1 MARPRHVYLI
11 DGSGFIFRA
20 YHAMPPL
27 TRPDGTPVGAVL
39 GFTNMLLKLRQDTD
53 ADHIA
58 VVFDV
63 ARKTFRNRIYPEYK
77 AHRPEPPED
86 LIPQFAL
93 VREATDA
100 FSICRIEQEDF
111 EADDL
116 IATYARE
123 AVKEG
128 ARVTIVSSDKDLM
141 QLVNDKVELWDP
153 MRERPIRAAEVKEKF
168 GVGPDKVIDVQ
179 ALCGDSTDNVPGVPG
194 IGVKTAAELINQYG
208 DLETLLK
215 KAGEIKQPKRRQTLL
230 DHAEDARVSKK
241 LVTLDDRVTLP
252 RKLAELE
259 AKPIDPE
266 RLAAFLRAQNFK
278 SLLNR
283 IAGKLAD
290 AATAAPPAK
299 PGPKDQDEEFPPFEP
314 DPAVTPSSVKGKEQA
329 PDAPAAIAKAK
340 HRYELVQDLAS
351 LESWIAEAT
360 LLGEVA
366 VDTETTSLDASLAEL
381 VGVSLAL
388 EPGRACYI
396 PLGHVA
402 GGQGALDLGG
412 EAKRAPEAPKQ
423 IPLKAALARLK
434 PLLEDESVLKVGQ
447 NIKYDIAVLARYG
460 IAVAP
465 IDCTMLIS
473 FVLEA
478 GKHGHGLD
486 ELAKLHFGHDTIKYK
501 DVAGSGK
508 SHTGFAAVA
517 LDKARDY
524 AAEDADYTLRLHR
537 LLKPRLLSG
546 RHLAFYETTERAMP
560 IVVAQMEAH
569 GIKVEASQLARASED
584 FAKRMAE
591 LEVEIHQLAGHPF
604 NIASPQQLG
613 KVLFD
618 ELRLASGRKTKTGA
632 YGTDADVLEE
642 LVSEHALPAR
652 VLDWRQLSKLKS
664 TYADALMAQINP
676 RTGRVHTSYSLAGAA
691 TGRLASTDP
700 NLQNIPVRTEEG
712 RKIRH
717 AFIAEKG
724 HVLLSADYSQIELRL
739 AAHVADVKALKQ
751 AFAEGID
758 IHAATAS
765 EVFGVPVKGMDP
777 NLRRRAKAI
786 NFGILY
792 GISAFGLASQIDVP
806 QSEAA
811 QYIKA
816 YFQRFPGIRDYM
828 EETKEF
834 ARAHGYVETI
844 FGRRCWLRGIKDPNQ
859 SVRGFSERAAINA
872 PLQGAAADIIK
883 RAMRRIPPALEKAG
897 LGARMLLQVHDE
909 LVFEVAEKE
918 AEETA
923 ALVKQVM
930 EGAASPVVDLS
941 VKLVVDTGSA
951 RHWDEAH

>member
-1 MARPRHVYLI
+1 VAKPRHVYLI

-100 FSICRIEQEDF
+100 FSICRIEQEDY

-128 ARVTIVSSDKDLM
+128 AKVTIVSSDKDLM

-153 MRERPIRAAEVKEKF
+153 IRERPIRAAEVKEKF
-168 GVGPDKVIDVQ
+168 GVFPDKVIDVQ

-194 IGVKTAAELINQYG
+194 IGVKTAAELVNQYG

-215 KAGEIKQPKRRQTLL
+215 KASEIKQPKRRQTLL
-230 DHAEDARVSKK
+230 DHAEDARISKK
-241 LVTLDDRVTLP
+241 LVTLDDRVKLP
-252 RKLAELE
+252 RRLAELE

-266 RLAAFLRAQNFK
+266 KLGTFLRAQNFK

-283 IAGKLAD
+283 LAGKLGE
-290 AATAAPPAK
+290 AAKAAPPKTGAK
-299 PGPKDQDEEFPPFEP
+299 EPEFEP
-314 DPAVTPSSVKGKEQA
+314 PEPTVPPPAAVKPSP
-329 PDAPAAIAKAK
+329 PDAPARLAHAKP
-340 HRYELVQDLAS
+340 HYELVQDLAA
-351 LESWIAEAT
+351 LDRWIAEAAS
-360 LLGEVA
+360 LGAVA

-412 EAKRAPEAPKQ
+412 EAKRPPEAPKQ
-423 IPLKAALARLK
+423 IPLKPALAKLK
-434 PLLEDESVLKVGQ
+434 KLLEDDSALKIGQ

-460 IAVAP
+460 VQVAP

-478 GKHGHGLD
+478 GLHGHGLD

-508 SHTGFAAVA
+508 NHTGFAAVDLA
-517 LDKARDY
+517 KACDY

-537 LLKPRLLSG
+537 LLKPRLLAG
-546 RHLAFYETTERAMP
+546 HKLAFYETVERAMP
-560 IVVAQMEAH
+560 EVVAQMEAH
-569 GIKVEASQLARASED
+569 GIKVDAAQLRRASED

-591 LEVEIHQLAGHPF
+591 LETEIHKLAGHPF

-618 ELRLASGRKTKTGA
+618 ELKLSSGRKTKTGA

-642 LVSEHALPAR
+642 LASEHDLPAR

-676 RTGRVHTSYSLAGAA
+676 RTGRVHTSYSLAGAS

-717 AFIAEKG
+717 AFIAEQG

-739 AAHVADVKALKQ
+739 AAHVADVAALKQ
-751 AFAEGID
+751 AFAQGID

-806 QSEAA
+806 QAEAA

-828 EETKEF
+828 EATKEF
-834 ARAHGYVETI
+834 ARKHGYVETI
-844 FGRRCWLRGIKDPNQ
+844 FGRRCYLRGIKDANP

-883 RAMRRIPPALEKAG
+883 RAMRRIPPALEKAN
-897 LGARMLLQVHDE
+897 LSARMLLQVHDE

-918 AEETA
+918 VAETA
-923 ALVKQVM
+923 ALVKRVM
-930 EGAASPVVDLS
+930 EGAADPAVELS

>member
-1 MARPRHVYLI
+1 VARPRHVYLI

-39 GFTNMLLKLRQDTD
+39 GFTNMLLKLRQETD

-63 ARKTFRNRIYPEYK
+63 ARKTFRDRIYPAYK
-77 AHRPEPPED
+77 ANRPEPPED

-100 FSICRIEQEDF
+100 FSICRIEQEDY

-123 AVKEG
+123 AVKDG

-141 QLVNDKVELWDP
+141 QLVNDKVEMFDP

-179 ALCGDSTDNVPGVPG
+179 ALCGDSVDNVPGVPG

-208 DLETLLK
+208 DLENLLK
-215 KAGEIKQPKRRQTLL
+215 KAGEIKQPKRRQSLL
-230 DHAEDARVSKK
+230 DHAEDARISKR
-241 LVTLDDRVTLP
+241 LVTLDDHVKLP

-266 RLAAFLRAQNFK
+266 KLAAFLRAQNFK

-283 IAGKLAD
+283 LAGKLGE
-290 AATAAPPAK
+290 AAKAAPEPKAAARAAPKEPEFAPPEPGVPPAAAVK
-299 PGPKDQDEEFPPFEP
+299 P
-314 DPAVTPSSVKGKEQA
+314 SA
-329 PDAPAAIAKAK
+329 PDAPADLAKAK
-340 HRYELVQDLAS
+340 HRYELVQDLVS
-351 LESWIAEAT
+351 LDRWIAEAT

-412 EAKRAPEAPKQ
+412 DAKARPEAPRQ
-423 IPLKAALARLK
+423 IPLKAALAKLK
-434 PLLEDESVLKVGQ
+434 PLLEDDSVLKIGQ

-478 GKHGHGLD
+478 GLHGHGLD

-508 SHTGFAAVA
+508 KPHRLRRSG
-517 LDKARDY
+517 ARQG
-524 AAEDADYTLRLHR
+524 ARLRRRGRRLHFAPPPPAEAAPPVR
-537 LLKPRLLSG
+537 PSSG
-546 RHLAFYETTERAMP
+546 FLRDHRARRCP
-560 IVVAQMEAH
+560 EVVAQMEAY
-569 GIKVEASQLARASED
+569 GIKVDASRNCAAPRRISPSAWGNWRSRSTSSPAIPSTSARR
-584 FAKRMAE
+584 K
-591 LEVEIHQLAGHPF
+591 
-604 NIASPQQLG
+604 QLG

-618 ELRLASGRKTKTGA
+618 ELKPPGGKKTKTGA

-642 LVSEHALPAR
+642 LRRTRALPPGCSTGASSPSSNRPMPTRWWRRSIPAPAASIPATRCRRLHRPAR
-652 VLDWRQLSKLKS
+652 LDRSQSAEHPGPHRGRPQDPPCLHRR
-664 TYADALMAQINP
+664 AGPCAAL
-676 RTGRVHTSYSLAGAA
+676 
-691 TGRLASTDP
+691 GRLQPDRAAP
-700 NLQNIPVRTEEG
+700 G
-712 RKIRH
+712 RPCRRH
-717 AFIAEKG
+717 RG
-724 HVLLSADYSQIELRL
+724 
-739 AAHVADVKALKQ
+739 LKQ
-751 AFAEGID
+751 AFPTGID
-758 IHAATAS
+758 IHA
-765 EVFGVPVKGMDP
+765 
-777 NLRRRAKAI
+777 
-786 NFGILY
+786 
-792 GISAFGLASQIDVP
+792 
-806 QSEAA
+806 
-811 QYIKA
+811 
-816 YFQRFPGIRDYM
+816 
-828 EETKEF
+828 
-834 ARAHGYVETI
+834 
-844 FGRRCWLRGIKDPNQ
+844 
-859 SVRGFSERAAINA
+859 
-872 PLQGAAADIIK
+872 
-883 RAMRRIPPALEKAG
+883 
-897 LGARMLLQVHDE
+897 
-909 LVFEVAEKE
+909 
-918 AEETA
+918 
-923 ALVKQVM
+923 
-930 EGAASPVVDLS
+930 
-941 VKLVVDTGSA
+941 
-951 RHWDEAH
+951 

>member
-1 MARPRHVYLI
+1 MAKPKHVYLI

-39 GFTNMLLKLRQDTD
+39 GFSNMLLKMRQETD
-53 ADHIA
+53 ADYLA

-63 ARKTFRNRIYPEYK
+63 ARKTFRSRLYPEYK
-77 AHRPEPPED
+77 ANRPDPTED
-86 LIPQFAL
+86 LDPQFAL
-93 VREATDA
+93 VRDATDA

-116 IATYARE
+116 IATFARE
-123 AVKEG
+123 AVKAG
-128 ARVTIVSSDKDLM
+128 AKVTIVSSDKDLM

-153 MRERPIRAAEVKEKF
+153 IRERPIRAAEVKDKF
-168 GVGPDKVIDVQ
+168 GVGPDQVIDVQ
-179 ALCGDSTDNVPGVPG
+179 ALCGDSVDNVPGVPG

-230 DHAEDARVSKK
+230 DHAEDARMSKK
-241 LVTLDDRVTLP
+241 LVTLDDHVKLPLPLAQLAVKPLDPAKVT
-252 RKLAELE
+252 E
-259 AKPIDPE
+259 
-266 RLAAFLRAQNFK
+266 FLRAQNFR

-283 IAGKLAD
+283 LSGKLAE
-290 AATAAPPAK
+290 AAKDHPAPAGEVRDKRPK
-299 PGPKDQDEEFPPFEP
+299 PPTP
-314 DPAVTPSSVKGKEQA
+314 TPSYAPASAKGPA
-329 PDAPAAIAKAK
+329 PDAPAKLAHAKQ
-340 HRYELVQDLAS
+340 HYELVQDLAA
-351 LESWIAEAT
+351 LDRWIDEAT
-360 LLGEVA
+360 SRGAVA
-366 VDTETTSLDASLAEL
+366 VDTETTSLDASAAEL
-381 VGVSLAL
+381 VGVSLAV

-412 EAKRAPEAPKQ
+412 DAKQRPEAPKQ
-423 IPLKAALARLK
+423 IPLEKALARLK
-434 PLLEDESVLKVGQ
+434 PLLEDESVLKIGQ
-447 NIKYDIAVLARYG
+447 NIKYDIEVLARYG
-460 IAVAP
+460 VKVAP

-473 FVLEA
+473 FVLDA
-478 GKHGHGLD
+478 GLHGHGLD

-501 DVAGSGK
+501 DVAGSSK
-508 SHTGFAAVA
+508 NHLGFAVVP

-524 AAEDADYTLRLHR
+524 AAEDADFTLRLHR
-537 LLKPRLLSG
+537 LLKPRLLAA
-546 RHLAFYETTERAMP
+546 RRLAFYETVERAMP
-560 IVVAQMEAH
+560 LVVAEMESY
-569 GIKVEASQLARASED
+569 GIKVDIALLRRASED

-591 LEVEIHQLAGHPF
+591 LEAEIHKLAGHPF

-618 ELRLASGRKTKTGA
+618 ELKLAPGGKTKSGA
-632 YGTDADVLEE
+632 PGTDAAILEE
-642 LVSEHALPAR
+642 LAAEHALPAR

-676 RTGRVHTSYSLAGAA
+676 KTGRVHTSYSLTGAS

-717 AFIAEKG
+717 AFTAEKG

-739 AAHVADVKALKQ
+739 VAHVADVTALKQ
-751 AFAEGID
+751 AFAQGID

-792 GISAFGLASQIDVP
+792 GISAFGLAAQIDVK

-811 QYIKA
+811 DYIKA

-828 EETKEF
+828 ERTRLF
-834 ARAHGYVETI
+834 AREHGYVETI
-844 FGRRCWLRGIKDPNQ
+844 FGRVCYLRGIKDPNP

-883 RAMRRIPPALEKAG
+883 RAMRRIPPALDKAG
-897 LGARMLLQVHDE
+897 LKARMLLQVHDE
-909 LVFEVAEKE
+909 LVFEVPDKE
-918 AEETA
+918 IQETA
-923 ALVKQVM
+923 SLVKSVM
-930 EGAASPVVDLS
+930 EGAAAPAVELS
-941 VKLVVDTGSA
+941 VPLVVATGSA